1 MADHTY
7 EELKKK
13 TVVELRAI
21 AEGLGDEAVKGHS
34 QMNKEHLLVAL
45 CQTLKIDLRG
55 HRHVVGI
62 DKAPVKAKIRQCKK
76 KRDAAIVAHD
86 HGALKLIRRQVHR
99 LNRKIRQAIV

>member
-13 TVVELRAI
+13 TVDELRQI
-21 AEGLGDEAVKGHS
+21 AAGVEHEAVKGHS

-45 CQTLKIDLRG
+45 CQALKIDLRG

-62 DKAPVKAKIRQCKK
+62 DKIPVKAKIRQCKK
-76 KRDAAIVAHD
+76 KRDEAIAAHD
-86 HGALKLIRRQVHR
+86 HAALKIVRRQRHR

>member
-13 TVVELRAI
+13 TVNELREI
-21 AEGLGDEAVKGHS
+21 AAGVEHEAVKGHS

-45 CQTLKIDLRG
+45 CQALKIDLRG
-55 HRHVVGI
+55 RRHVVGI
-62 DKAPVKAKIRQCKK
+62 DKAPVKAKIRKYKK
-76 KRDAAIVAHD
+76 KRDEAIAAHD
-86 HGALKLIRRQVHR
+86 RGALKLARRQRHR

>member
-13 TVVELRAI
+13 TVVELRQI
-21 AEGLGDEAVKGHS
+21 AGGVEDEAVKGHS

-45 CQTLKIDLRG
+45 CQALKIDLRG

-62 DKAPVKAKIRQCKK
+62 DKIPVKAKIRQCKK
-76 KRDAAIVAHD
+76 KRDEAIAAHD
-86 HGALKLIRRQVHR
+86 HAALKIVRRQRHR
-99 LNRKIRQAIV
+99 LNRKIRHAIV

>member
-1 MADHTY
+1 MADYTY

-13 TVVELRAI
+13 TVDELRQISAGI
-21 AEGLGDEAVKGHS
+21 ENEAVKGHS

-45 CQTLKIDLRG
+45 CQALKIDLRG

-62 DKAPVKAKIRQCKK
+62 DKTPVKAKIRLYKK
-76 KRDAAIVAHD
+76 KRDEAIAAHD
-86 HGALKLIRRQVHR
+86 HAALKLARHQRHR